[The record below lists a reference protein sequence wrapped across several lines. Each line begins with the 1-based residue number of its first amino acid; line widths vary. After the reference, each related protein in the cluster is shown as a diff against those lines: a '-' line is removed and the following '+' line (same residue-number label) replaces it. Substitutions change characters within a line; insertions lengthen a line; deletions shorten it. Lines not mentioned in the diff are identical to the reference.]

1 MTGSVC
7 IVVFRVYD
15 KDRDGR
21 ISRDDL
27 TQVSMWVVMGCLVG
41 LSGMHYAGIVLN
53 GWHEHTEGPVELYS
67 EEDDEGG

>member
-27 TQVSMWVVMGCLVG
+27 TQVSMWVVMVCLV
-41 LSGMHYAGIVLN
+41 GMHYAGIVIN
-53 GWHEHTEGPVELYS
+53 GGHEHTEGPVELYS